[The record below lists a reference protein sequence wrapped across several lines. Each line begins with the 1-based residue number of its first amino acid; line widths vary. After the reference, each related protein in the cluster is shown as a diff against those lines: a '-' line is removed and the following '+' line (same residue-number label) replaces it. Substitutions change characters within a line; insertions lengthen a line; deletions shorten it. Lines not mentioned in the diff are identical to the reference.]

1 MKKELHDGRLTIYLE
16 GRLYTDNAA
25 QVESELLDAAA
36 DAPCAAV
43 TLDMDKL
50 EYISSAGLRVVMKLR
65 KAVEKRLELVNVSP
79 SVYDILEKSS
89 FTSMMNV
96 QEKLP
101 ESNDEGSEK

>member
-1 MKKELHDGRLTIYLE
+1 M
-16 GRLYTDNAA
+16 
-25 QVESELLDAAA
+25 LLRMRRA
-36 DAPCAAV
+36 
-43 TLDMDKL
+43 LLLRWIWIKL

-79 SVYDILEKSS
+79 GVYDILEKSS